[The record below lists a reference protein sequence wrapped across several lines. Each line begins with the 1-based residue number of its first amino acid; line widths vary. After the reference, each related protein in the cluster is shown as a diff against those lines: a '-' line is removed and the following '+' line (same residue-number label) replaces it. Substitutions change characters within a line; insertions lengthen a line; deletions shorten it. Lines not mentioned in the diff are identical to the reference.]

1 MPVFCFMRFLL
12 LFLIFLFL
20 PHRCYAANLLKN
32 ADFED
37 ASLEYWSSS
46 GGSAQAT
53 FSSELKHGGNYS
65 LKVSHTKV
73 SSYGFQQVIGDLEGG
88 MFYKLT
94 AFATSDDENIAS
106 YFLRV
111 AWYESND
118 GSGSQLSSPFDSQKE
133 TNANGQWYEFSEL
146 VQAPG
151 QASSCKVR
159 LVLASKE
166 NGLLAS
172 AFFDDL
178 IFEESVAPTPTP
190 TAMPTITPTPK
201 VNTPTPT
208 KTPTPTSTSAP
219 TSTPKMVKLTA
230 TFSGEI
236 LGEDNLDE
244 KNFYPLEASQSSFNE
259 EEITHHSSFTFLPK
273 LILSLGAIF
282 LLSGGLWLWYNLKD

>member
-1 MPVFCFMRFLL
+1 MRFLL
-12 LFLIFLFL
+12 LFFFLIFLLF
-20 PHRCYAANLLKN
+20 PQSCYAVNLLKN

-37 ASLEYWSSS
+37 TSLEYWSSS

-65 LKVSHTKV
+65 LKVSHSKV

-118 GSGSQLSSPFDSQKE
+118 GSGSQLSSPFDSQKKS
-133 TNANGQWYEFSEL
+133 NADGQWSEFSEL

-151 QASSCKVR
+151 EANSCKVR
-159 LVLASKE
+159 LVLTSKE
-166 NGLLAS
+166 NGFLVS

-190 TAMPTITPTPK
+190 TSTPTITPTPK
-201 VNTPTPT
+201 VNTPTPA
-208 KTPTPTSTSAP
+208 KIPTPTSTLAP
-219 TSTPKMVKLTA
+219 TSTPKMVKLIA

-236 LGEDNLDE
+236 LGEDNME
-244 KNFYPLEASQSSFNE
+244 EENFYPLESSQSASKE
-259 EEITHHSSFTFLPK
+259 EEGVVNHPSLNFLPK
-273 LILSLGAIF
+273 IVLSLGTFF